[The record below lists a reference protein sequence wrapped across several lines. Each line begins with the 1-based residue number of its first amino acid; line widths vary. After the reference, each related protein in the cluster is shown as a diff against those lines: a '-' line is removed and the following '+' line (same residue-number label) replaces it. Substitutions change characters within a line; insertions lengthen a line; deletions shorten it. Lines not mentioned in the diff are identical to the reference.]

1 MNYKT
6 VIWVIVLSWVVF
18 GFNQKQDL
26 PEGFVYVTSEIP
38 DLDVELR
45 YYGTNNFIG
54 DKSKLTFIEQ
64 NDNNRLS
71 LHKVPIPSHC
81 I

>member
-18 GFNQKQDL
+18 GFNQKQDV

-38 DLDVELR
+38 DLDVELSSGMYQVVSR
-45 YYGTNNFIG
+45 SE
-54 DKSKLTFIEQ
+54 DAVLTR
-64 NDNNRLS
+64 RLI
-71 LHKVPIPSHC
+71 VR
-81 I
+81 